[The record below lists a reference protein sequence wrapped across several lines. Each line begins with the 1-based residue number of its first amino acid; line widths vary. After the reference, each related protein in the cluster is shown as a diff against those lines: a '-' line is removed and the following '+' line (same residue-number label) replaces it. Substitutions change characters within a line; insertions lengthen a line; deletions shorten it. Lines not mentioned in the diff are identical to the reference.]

1 MTTRSSQAIP
11 HEQKSAYIL
20 FLRHYALLELK
31 LVRLIEKG
39 GDWDRRN
46 RLKVYQGLHSLS
58 IRQFKRAC
66 DLFVD
71 ALSTFT
77 ATELLSYNDFVSL
90 TMIAGALTL
99 KRPDLKKKVRDISS
113 DFFQRLTVL
122 QIIMAPEVISVIGEL
137 PILSELVHA
146 LYDCHYNKLFIALG
160 QQQSTFMSEKISDVQ
175 TSKIGGYIPVPLTDP
190 QRPRSVLCA
199 GNAHIGI
206 RATSR
211 KLPLV
216 DAGEHEHSV
225 RCEHRLHR
233 QVCHISRKQILRS

>member
-1 MTTRSSQAIP
+1 
-11 HEQKSAYIL
+11 
-20 FLRHYALLELK
+20 
-31 LVRLIEKG
+31 
-39 GDWDRRN
+39 
-46 RLKVYQGLHSLS
+46 
-58 IRQFKRAC
+58 
-66 DLFVD
+66 
-71 ALSTFT
+71 
-77 ATELLSYNDFVSL
+77 
-90 TMIAGALTL
+90 MIAGALTL

-113 DFFQRLTVL
+113 DFFQRFTVL

-211 KLPLV
+211 SYRSLTLESMSTAFGVSIDFIDRCVIFLGNKYSEANETLQRAVPLHL
-216 DAGEHEHSV
+216 ARSFELHYRQGA
-225 RCEHRLHR
+225 RHR
-233 QVCHISRKQILRS
+233 